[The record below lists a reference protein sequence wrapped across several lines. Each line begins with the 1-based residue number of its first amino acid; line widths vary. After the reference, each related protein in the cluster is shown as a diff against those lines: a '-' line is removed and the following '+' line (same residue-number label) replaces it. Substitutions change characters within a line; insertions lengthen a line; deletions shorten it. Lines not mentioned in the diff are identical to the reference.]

1 MCFSFHGKMS
11 KNKFE
16 RKFAANICSVY
27 AEMMLLLLLGICM
40 ESPKIQNTRR
50 LNHYL
55 IINYEQ
61 ILFEYTITRKDESIF
76 LDLWENEFRM
86 LLSTFD
92 LIVNLVESEMRNRNK
107 HSETSCLWLMEI
119 IKRKYVQGCRK
130 FGSFLLWKSF
140 ENILQHV

>member
-1 MCFSFHGKMS
+1 MEKCQKTNL
-11 KNKFE
+11 KEN
-16 RKFAANICSVY
+16 
-27 AEMMLLLLLGICM
+27 LLLTFAKSMQKWCFYYFSGFVWKV
-40 ESPKIQNTRR
+40 PKIQNTRR

-92 LIVNLVESEMRNRNK
+92 LIFNLVESEMRNRNE

-119 IKRKYVQGCRK
+119 IKRKYIQGCRK
-130 FGSFLLWKSF
+130 FDSFLLWKSF

>member
-1 MCFSFHGKMS
+1 MEKCQKTNL
-11 KNKFE
+11 KEN
-16 RKFAANICSVY
+16 
-27 AEMMLLLLLGICM
+27 LLLAFAMSMQKRCFYYFLGFVWKV
-40 ESPKIQNTRR
+40 PKIQKTRR

-61 ILFEYTITRKDESIF
+61 IWFEYTITRKDESIF

-86 LLSTFD
+86 PLFTFA
-92 LIVNLVESEMRNRNK
+92 IISLVESEMRNRNK

-119 IKRKYVQGCRK
+119 IKRKYIQGCRK

-140 ENILQHV
+140 ENILIVL

>member
-1 MCFSFHGKMS
+1 MGKCQ
-11 KNKFE
+11 KTNLKE
-16 RKFAANICSVY
+16 N
-27 AEMMLLLLLGICM
+27 LLLTFAMSMQKRCFYYSSGFVW
-40 ESPKIQNTRR
+40 KVAQIQKTPR

-61 ILFEYTITRKDESIF
+61 IWFEYTITRKDESIF
-76 LDLWENEFRM
+76 LGLWENEFRM